1 MVSVVTGHLTEG
13 FDTNVLW
20 LALIKHRLIR
30 CIVSPNMD
38 AMTMQQQIPAA
49 PPPRPP
55 GAMMNIDLILQHAI
69 TPQDSAREDARVT
82 SARSGGLSSLQ
93 ARLALAYIESN
104 LESKLETR
112 AIAKAVALSKSH
124 FGRAFKVC
132 VGCSPMT
139 YVSIR
144 RVELAKRLLICTRQR
159 LTDIALACGFFDQP
173 HFNRQFVRSVGMSP
187 GSWRRSVGACA

>member
-1 MVSVVTGHLTEG
+1 MVSVFVRRMILG

-20 LALIKHRLIR
+20 PALVKHRLIHST
-30 CIVSPNMD
+30 VSPNMD
-38 AMTMQQQIPAA
+38 AMTMQQQVPAA
-49 PPPRPP
+49 PPPLP
-55 GAMMNIDLILQHAI
+55 ASMANIEAILQHMSR
-69 TPQDSAREDARVT
+69 PHDSSREVARVPL
-82 SARSGGLSSLQ
+82 AGSGGLSSSQ

-124 FGRAFKVC
+124 FGRAFKVR

-139 YVSIR
+139 YVCIR
-144 RVELAKRLLICTRQR
+144 RVERAKRLLVCTRQR

-173 HFNRQFVRSVGMSP
+173 HFNRQFLRSVGMSP
-187 GSWRRSVGACA
+187 GSWRRSVGDCV